1 MSSVQWI
8 LAPSSAPSSRK
19 STLACWPAR
28 GDKPVSSIDL
38 LSLARFLSLSPF
50 MSHDVVYM
58 AMIFIGVRLVEGGGN
73 AMWAANFSSNNTTG
87 LTLSNGA
94 LTAHRQC
101 SRMGLMT
108 CMCRHASTK
117 ATHLMTCKHVMA

>member
-8 LAPSSAPSSRK
+8 SAPSSRK

-38 LSLARFLSLSPF
+38 LSQSRSLSLSLSPF

-58 AMIFIGVRLVEGGGN
+58 AMIFIGVRLVGQQFFHQTIQGAG
-73 AMWAANFSSNNTTG
+73 
-87 LTLSNGA
+87 TL
-94 LTAHRQC
+94 
-101 SRMGLMT
+101 
-108 CMCRHASTK
+108 
-117 ATHLMTCKHVMA
+117 